1 MALLTNILLIAS
13 LFLSIAL
20 AMRTGA
26 NLRAKAMP
34 SLFATIV
41 FFAVWVG
48 GNLLELNATDFHV
61 KLWGRNIEQ
70 IGVFFTPLS
79 TLYFSIA
86 YTSSQ
91 KLKRFALA
99 ISIVQALSVLLLLTD
114 QWHHL
119 MRESV
124 ALEPDALL
132 GNAIVVRSTRLGSAL
147 VAFNFCLPLLS
158 TANLVAFSRTVSA
171 KLKRPLW
178 FIIASM
184 FATFVLA
191 LLQTAVLTPMGVNI
205 PIPVLNLPCLV
216 AFSYAVLREGFVGVA
231 PTALNKV
238 FEVIDQG
245 IIVVDTVGLVLEFN
259 RRARELMEHM
269 LPGRSLKIGESISA
283 YLSAACPGEPASFSA
298 ANLPAELKNS
308 QRNQYIALAYHEL
321 YASARKLIGYVLV
334 LTDITLLRVRAEI
347 DFLTGSYNREGLVNA
362 FADLLRDPAQ
372 FPYLSALI
380 VDLDDF
386 KRINDNYGHLGGD
399 VILCDFV
406 GVARSLLS
414 EKRFLARLGGD
425 EFVVI
430 LPAELSEAAALAEAL
445 RQRIAGRAVP
455 YLDFTIRYTV
465 SVGIATCKN
474 EACSLSELLHQAD
487 LALYEAKRGGKNA
500 IHLETEEAE
509 TLSQ

>member
-26 NLRAKAMP
+26 NLHAKAMP
-34 SLFATIV
+34 SLFSIII
-41 FFAVWVG
+41 FFSVWVA
-48 GNLLELNATDFHV
+48 GNLLELNATDFQV
-61 KLWGRNIEQ
+61 KLLGRNIEQ

-79 TLYFSIA
+79 TLYFSID
-86 YTSSQ
+86 YTSNQ
-91 KLKRFALA
+91 KLRRFALA
-99 ISIVQALSVLLLLTD
+99 ISIVEAASVVLLLTD

-119 MRESV
+119 MRQSISLV
-124 ALEPDALL
+124 PNALL
-132 GNAIVVRSTRLGSAL
+132 GNAIVVRSTSLGSTL

-158 TANLVAFSRTVSA
+158 TANLIAFSRTVSA

-178 FIIASM
+178 YIISSM

-191 LLQTAVLTPMGVNI
+191 LLQSSVLTPMGVNI
-205 PIPVLNLPCLV
+205 PIPVLSLPCLI

-231 PTALNKV
+231 PTALSKV

-245 IIVVDTVGLVLEFN
+245 IIVVDTGGAVLEFN
-259 RRARELMEHM
+259 RRACELMEYM
-269 LPGRSLKIGESISA
+269 LPGHSLKIGEGIAA
-283 YLSAACPGEPASFSA
+283 YMAATSGDPAIFSA
-298 ANLPAELKNS
+298 ERLPAELKNA

-321 YASARKLIGYVLV
+321 KAGNRKLLGYVLV
-334 LTDITLLRVRAEI
+334 LTDITLLKVRAEI
-347 DFLTGSYNREGLVNA
+347 DFLTGSFNREGLMNA
-362 FADLLRDPAQ
+362 FGDLLKDPAQ

-386 KRINDNYGHLGGD
+386 KHINDTYGHLCGD

-406 GVARSLLS
+406 GVAQSLLS
-414 EKRFLARLGGD
+414 EKRFLGRLGGD

-430 LPAELSEAAALAEAL
+430 LPAELGEAAELAETL
-445 RQRIAGRAVP
+445 RTRIAERAVP
-455 YLDFTIRYTV
+455 YLDFTVRYTV

-487 LALYEAKRGGKNA
+487 LALYQAKREGKNA
-500 IHLETEEAE
+500 IHLEAADTAVYDY
-509 TLSQ
+509 